1 MIKLSVEDV
10 SVPRGHT
17 ASFQAKERLL
27 EWAAEYEYRSP
38 QEILR
43 IAIERIPSLVFACSF
58 GAEDVAL
65 LDMIVGIKKDQPIFY
80 LDTNVLFAQTYALRD
95 EIIQRY
101 HPNLIAVQP
110 ELTLAEQAQV
120 HGDRLWARE
129 PDRCCD
135 IRKVRPLQ
143 NILGQY
149 DGWITGIRRE
159 QSPTR
164 AHAQVFEWDQ
174 KFDMVK
180 VNPLALW
187 TDGQV
192 WKYIKDHDVPYN
204 PLHDEGYPSIGCIHC
219 TRPVAPGED
228 PRSGRWAGFAKTE
241 CGLHK

>member
-1 MIKLSVEDV
+1 MSVTDAFAVEDQDALL
-10 SVPRGHT
+10 HL
-17 ASFQAKERLL
+17 KELTPG
-27 EWAAEYEYRSP
+27 WAATYEQRSP
-38 QEILR
+38 QEI
-43 IAIERIPSLVFACSF
+43 IEVAIERIPALVFACSF

-65 LDMIVGIKKDQPIFY
+65 LDMIVQIKQDQPVFY

-95 EIIQRY
+95 EILKRY

-110 ELTLAEQAQV
+110 TLTLAEQAQA
-120 HGDRLWARE
+120 HGDRLWERE

-174 KFDMVK
+174 KFHMVK

-204 PLHDEGYPSIGCIHC
+204 PLHDQGYPSIGCVHC
-219 TRPVAPGED
+219 TRSVTPGDD